1 MKQSKEEFK
10 KKWMADFKK
19 HGGGTNVDP
28 EYTTKNPEELRAGLQ
43 ESFDNIFPDL
53 IKKDKLR
60 KHVIFEPDVFEFY
73 SRLSKER
80 DIPFSVLINTAL
92 REFTKARKASPPI
105 ERNILKE
112 YLALKKREIELME
125 ELPEDELQEAFMM
138 DRKVVLSK

>member
-1 MKQSKEEFK
+1 MKVSKEQAK
-10 KKWMADFKK
+10 KNWMDAFKK
-19 HGGGTNVDP
+19 HGGGTKVDP
-28 EYTTKNPEELRAGLQ
+28 EFTTVDAEALGRELQ